1 MEKGPMWI
9 FDWVRVLE
17 PKIDGKRIPVESNQ
31 KERGIS
37 LSTVVESQSFR
48 EKPHLLIGLKKT
60 GSRNLPHY
68 IQAFAYLYIAS
79 LVEDLRAL
87 QLNEIDSV
95 SWFFHLLPFDGRREP
110 FL

>member
-1 MEKGPMWI
+1 MWI

-48 EKPHLLIGLKKT
+48 EKPHLLIGLKKKESAT
-60 GSRNLPHY
+60 LHSGFCLPVHC
-68 IQAFAYLYIAS
+68 FTC
-79 LVEDLRAL
+79 
-87 QLNEIDSV
+87 
-95 SWFFHLLPFDGRREP
+95 GRP
-110 FL
+110 

>member
-1 MEKGPMWI
+1 MWI

-48 EKPHLLIGLKKT
+48 VPSPHWFEEDGFKESAT
-60 GSRNLPHY
+60 PHSG
-68 IQAFAYLYIAS
+68 FC
-79 LVEDLRAL
+79 VP
-87 QLNEIDSV
+87 V
-95 SWFFHLLPFDGRREP
+95 HCFTCGRP
-110 FL
+110 